1 MQKEPTIRIVLSSFS
16 GSSRLGHLSKTA
28 EKVSQLS
35 ESKGRSHKP
44 PMKRTFVINIEG
56 LDLNTPE
63 GQNELI
69 RRGQIE
75 IATNQNLNTLDL
87 QAFKILKES
96 VKVKTD
102 LNVWMQF
109 NKMSE
114 ILDEWKEAQGKK

>member
-1 MQKEPTIRIVLSSFS
+1 
-16 GSSRLGHLSKTA
+16 
-28 EKVSQLS
+28 
-35 ESKGRSHKP
+35 
-44 PMKRTFVINIEG
+44 MKRTFVINIEG

>member
-1 MQKEPTIRIVLSSFS
+1 
-16 GSSRLGHLSKTA
+16 
-28 EKVSQLS
+28 
-35 ESKGRSHKP
+35 
-44 PMKRTFVINIEG
+44 MKRTFVINIEG

-75 IATNQNLNTLDL
+75 IASNQNLNTLDL